1 MKPTITF
8 IVPIQDQQD
17 FLVEQINTIFKFSE
31 QYAGFCEIIM
41 PTDEFENPKVNLSML
56 AVRLNKINHP
66 HVRTRTICFTQKLS
80 LENLIETGLNL
91 ALGDKIVIV
100 LNAPE
105 KTENLKINDYTS
117 KHIFLTQYILDADM
131 LLKNLT
137 QD

>member
-1 MKPTITF
+1 
-8 IVPIQDQQD
+8 
-17 FLVEQINTIFKFSE
+17 
-31 QYAGFCEIIM
+31 
-41 PTDEFENPKVNLSML
+41 
-56 AVRLNKINHP
+56 
-66 HVRTRTICFTQKLS
+66 